1 MSETKTPFEIAE
13 DNIIKF
19 TETAEMLHNLNEMK
33 KLIEDTKSLSLAEQ
47 EGVNAIIDLAIK
59 NLSEYMSKKGGKWN

>member
-33 KLIEDTKSLSLAEQ
+33 KLIEDTKTLSVAEQ

-59 NLSEYMSKKGGKWN
+59 NLSEYMAKKGGKWN